1 MNSKKRQQERDHH
14 IASKLA
20 FESECL
26 LCGTSPCSPC
36 HWPVHRGIG
45 GAKAGWERHEWVPL
59 CGPCHSLIDRRAG
72 VSKHIEAQRR
82 LAIDT
87 LIRVTAREDY

>member
-1 MNSKKRQQERDHH
+1 MNSRKAEQDRLHR
-14 IASKLA
+14 IATREA
-20 FESECL
+20 RGMDCL
-26 LCGTSPCSPC
+26 ICGRPGCSPC
-36 HWPVHRGIG
+36 HWPTHRGYVG
-45 GAKAGWERHEWVPL
+45 KVGWEDGSWVAL
-59 CGPCHSLIDRRAG
+59 CRVHHDLVDGRAG